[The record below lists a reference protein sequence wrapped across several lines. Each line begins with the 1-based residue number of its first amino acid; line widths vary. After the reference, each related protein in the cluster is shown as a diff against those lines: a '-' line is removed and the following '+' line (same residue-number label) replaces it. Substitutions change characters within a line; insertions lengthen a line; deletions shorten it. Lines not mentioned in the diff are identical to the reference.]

1 MQESKFIDRTDINS
15 PSFSKHVTICFN
27 EQADTP
33 LQLIA
38 YDDEKGFIV
47 NPEAE
52 KFFESL
58 KDDKLGVIAMV
69 GKNRTGKSS
78 LLNRVI
84 LNRTSGFSVGHTINP
99 CTKGIWIWPHI
110 LEVEDKKNE
119 GEKLKVIVMDTEGTG
134 ATDQKDNYDTQ
145 VFMLA
150 MLLSSHFIYNSVGAI
165 DEKAIQNL
173 SLIVFF
179 GV

>member
-1 MQESKFIDRTDINS
+1 MQDSNFIDRTDMIS
-15 PSFSKHVTICFN
+15 PSFSKNVTICFN
-27 EQADTP
+27 EEKDSP

-38 YDDEKGFIV
+38 WDEDKGTDFLPLIWSFLNNHPLGSFMPTLQQPTNNIKLGFVV

-84 LNRTSGFSVGHTINP
+84 LNRTKGFNVGHTINP
-99 CTKGIWIWPHI
+99 CTK
-110 LEVEDKKNE
+110 V
-119 GEKLKVIVMDTEGTG
+119 
-134 ATDQKDNYDTQ
+134 
-145 VFMLA
+145 
-150 MLLSSHFIYNSVGAI
+150 
-165 DEKAIQNL
+165 
-173 SLIVFF
+173 SLISQNKFWDLL
-179 GV
+179 GNMDLASYPWNWRQEEWRRKA